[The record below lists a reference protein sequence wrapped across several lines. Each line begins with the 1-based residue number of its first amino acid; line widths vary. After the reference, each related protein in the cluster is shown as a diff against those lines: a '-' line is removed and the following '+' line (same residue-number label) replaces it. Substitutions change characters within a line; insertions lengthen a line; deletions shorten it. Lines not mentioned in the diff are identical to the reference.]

1 MTGVRYGDLGFE
13 GFCKTC
19 GRWFPISAEFWPA
32 QKRTVIN
39 GVRTA
44 TRVTTCRSCIADRKH
59 RERLTRQERARIRNR
74 DWMRAYRARMAA

>member
-1 MTGVRYGDLGFE
+1 MNGVRYGDLGYE
-13 GFCKTC
+13 GYCRTC

-32 QKRTVIN
+32 QRRTVVN

-44 TRVTTCRSCIADRKH
+44 TRVTTCSCCILERKH
-59 RERLTRQERARIRNR
+59 RERLTIKEKRRIYNR